1 MTETAEATA
10 KASIDVLAAG
20 AAKTF
25 ENAEQLFFEA
35 ELLAK
40 AGAVS
45 RALFLHQ
52 ISLEECSK
60 IETLGAWA
68 VSLLVG
74 FDVDQKKVL
83 AALARHASKNKSNAY
98 MLEGST
104 AEKDAKSR
112 GDFKAALEA
121 FKKTQAEF
129 HETSNKAKNAALY
142 VDWVDGAF
150 VPPSERITE
159 QMLTEITARN
169 AEFLGYAHNGM
180 KMLQRLAASPERMAG
195 LLSGFVEQTEKLR
208 AENPDNP
215 VPAMEALLER
225 FLEDGVR
232 KLKEADTSR
241 QAE

>member
-1 MTETAEATA
+1 MTETAEGAA
-10 KASIDVLAAG
+10 KTSIDVIAAG
-20 AAKTF
+20 AVKTF

-68 VSLLVG
+68 VSLIVG

-98 MLEGST
+98 MLEGSA
-104 AEKDAKSR
+104 AEKEAKSR
-112 GDFKAALEA
+112 GDFKAALDA
-121 FKKTQAEF
+121 FKKTQEEF
-129 HETSNKAKNAALY
+129 HHASNTAKNASLY

-150 VPPSERITE
+150 VPPGERITKE
-159 QMLTEITARN
+159 MLSEITARN
-169 AEFLGYAHNGM
+169 AEFLGYAHNGI
-180 KMLQRLAASPERMAG
+180 KMLQRLATSPDKMGG
-195 LLSGFVEQTEKLR
+195 LISGFVEQTEKLR

-215 VPAMEALLER
+215 IPPWRHCWSAFSKRAS
-225 FLEDGVR
+225 
-232 KLKEADTSR
+232 AS
-241 QAE
+241 

>member
-1 MTETAEATA
+1 MTEIAEGVA

-83 AALARHASKNKSNAY
+83 AALARHASKNRSNAY
-98 MLEGST
+98 MLVGSE
-104 AEKDAKSR
+104 AEKNAKSR
-112 GDFKAALEA
+112 GDMKAALEA

-129 HETSNKAKNAALY
+129 HQTSNTAKNAALY

-150 VPPSERITE
+150 VPPSERITQE
-159 QMLTEITARN
+159 MLSEISARN
-169 AEFLGYAHNGM
+169 AEFLGYAQNGM
-180 KMLQRLAASPERMAG
+180 KMLQRLAASPDKMKG
-195 LLSGFVEQTEKLR
+195 LLSGFVGQTEKLR

-215 VPAMEALLER
+215 MPAMEALLEA
-225 FLEDGVR
+225 FLEEGKR
-232 KLKEADTSR
+232 KLKDDNTP
-241 QAE
+241 Q